1 MKFDENL
8 RNLRREKDY
17 SQEYLAGVMNVSRQT
32 VSKWEN
38 GSAMP
43 DLKRLTQL
51 AELFEVSMD
60 TLLGIEYPSKENI
73 SPDAGN
79 AKNNNNSYNFDSII
93 AFIEADHKAILS
105 RTKKILA
112 VTISVIL
119 IAAVIITSSIVSDMK
134 FSISQLQNQVQMLN
148 SNQSYYNNTDA
159 SEQNYTEWEL
169 IGIDPQKPYIANV
182 RFTYSPTTY
191 AKNTSVYFLIPQK
204 DSGHKRVDADSVKAE
219 QGIFTADCQLDVT
232 NDVINDENYY
242 TIVDDGENITKEEF
256 YSDFSSVYLNFTDG
270 FYTINSSGTSS
281 LTLKISSDFL
291 PSVYTNYGGDIK
303 SARQIVKL
311 NGKELFNREVKLSKS
326 QTDDVVL
333 DLSNDLD
340 ITFEV
345 PASVNNDKPNKLDFY
360 YEFDMEMGYTV
371 RYYPMIL
378 DHSDMTYIFDIDEG
392 NEYYEYI
399 FNIDGKEVIVRG

>member
-60 TLLGIEYPSKENI
+60 TLLGIDYPSKDNI
-73 SPDAGN
+73 SPDAGD
-79 AKNNNNSYNFDSII
+79 ANNNASNNFDGII

-119 IAAVIITSSIVSDMK
+119 IAAVIITSSIVSDLK
-134 FSISQLQNQVQMLN
+134 FSISQLQDQVQMLN
-148 SNQSYYNNTDA
+148 SNQAYYNNSDA
-159 SEQNYTEWEL
+159 SEQTYTEWEL
-169 IGIDPQKPYIANV
+169 VGIDPQKPYIVNV

-204 DSGHKRVDADSVKAE
+204 DGGHKRIDADPVKAE
-219 QGIFTADCQLDVT
+219 QGIFTADCQIDVT
-232 NDVINDENYY
+232 NDVTNEENYY

-256 YSDFSSVYLNFTDG
+256 YSDFSSVYLSFMDG
-270 FYTINSSGTSS
+270 FYTINSSGTSA
-281 LTLKISSDFL
+281 LTLTISNGSL
-291 PSVYTNYGGDIK
+291 PSVYTNYGGNVK

-311 NGKELFNREVKLSKS
+311 NGKELFNSDVKLSKS
-326 QTDDVVL
+326 ETDDGAL
-333 DLSNDLD
+333 NLSTVSD
-340 ITFEV
+340 ITLEV
-345 PASVNNDKPNKLDFY
+345 PDSVNNDEPDKLDFY

-378 DHSDMTYIFDIDEG
+378 DHSEMTYIFDIDEG